1 MPCFRMTAGM
11 GDMGQC
17 FDEWSNGEHG
27 GTWLKAGL
35 RLIGI
40 GPGDL
45 GLMTIDA
52 IDAARDSD
60 HRFLEGYTATLPPE
74 QEDLLESRIGPWTR
88 LMRPDIET
96 PDEILRLA
104 RTTVVA
110 LLVVGDPMQATTHI
124 DLLLRAKDAG
134 LETETIPGIS
144 ATTLAI
150 TLSGLQSYRFG
161 RQVTLPFPYGDY
173 LPISPLTYILENK
186 SRNLHTLVLL
196 DLDPTGLGV
205 ESPVHMSP
213 VDAGEI
219 FLKMFNKLSLEDD
232 SKVEALGGM
241 SEWPVIILSDL
252 GTSET
257 RVCSTNLR
265 GVSDVEGGRVH
276 CLVLPSSMDE
286 LEQSSF
292 DRMYIGD

>member
-1 MPCFRMTAGM
+1 
-11 GDMGQC
+11 
-17 FDEWSNGEHG
+17 
-27 GTWLKAGL
+27 LKAGL

-45 GLMTIDA
+45 GLMTVNA
-52 IDAARDSD
+52 IEAAKESD

-74 QEDLLESRIGPWTR
+74 QEGVLEDLIGSWTR
-88 LMRPDIET
+88 LMRPDVEK
-96 PDEILRLA
+96 PDELLRLA
-104 RTTVVA
+104 RSSTVA
-110 LLVVGDPMQATTHI
+110 LLVVGDPMQATTHV

-134 LETETIPGIS
+134 LDTEMIPGIS
-144 ATTLAI
+144 ATTMAI
-150 TLSGLQSYRFG
+150 TMSGLQSYRFG

-173 LPISPLTYILENK
+173 LPVSPLRYILDNR

-213 VDAGEI
+213 AEAGGI
-219 FLKMFNKLSLEDD
+219 LLKMVEKYEIEGGSKEDL
-232 SKVEALGGM
+232 VEGILD
-241 SEWPVIILSDL
+241 WPVIVLSDL
-252 GTSET
+252 GMVDC

-265 GVSDVEGGRVH
+265 NVSDVKGGRIH
-276 CLVLPSSMDE
+276 CLILPSSMDD

-292 DRMYIGD
+292 DGMYIGD

>member
-1 MPCFRMTAGM
+1 
-11 GDMGQC
+11 
-17 FDEWSNGEHG
+17 
-27 GTWLKAGL
+27 LKAGL

-45 GLMTIDA
+45 GLMTVDA
-52 IDAARDSD
+52 IAAAKESD

-74 QEDLLESRIGPWTR
+74 QEGLLESRIGPWTR
-88 LMRPDIET
+88 LMRPDIEM
-96 PDEILRLA
+96 PDELLQLA
-104 RTTVVA
+104 RSSVVA
-110 LLVVGDPMQATTHI
+110 LLVVGDPMQATTHV

-134 LETETIPGIS
+134 LETEMVPGIS

-173 LPISPLTYILENK
+173 LPVSPLKYVLDNK

-213 VDAGEI
+213 AEAGGV
-219 FLKMFNKLSLEDD
+219 FLKMAKKYGMEDD
-232 SKVEALGGM
+232 SKIGTFEDM
-241 SEWPVIILSDL
+241 PDWPVIVLSDL
-252 GTSET
+252 GTKES
-257 RVCSTNLR
+257 RVCSINLR
-265 GVSDVEGGRVH
+265 DISNVKGGRIH
-276 CLVLPSSMDE
+276 CLILPSSMDD

-292 DRMYIGD
+292 DGMYVGD

>member
-1 MPCFRMTAGM
+1 M
-11 GDMGQC
+11 
-17 FDEWSNGEHG
+17 
-27 GTWLKAGL
+27 KAGL

-45 GLMTIDA
+45 GLMTVDA
-52 IDAARDSD
+52 IAAAKESD

-74 QEDLLESRIGPWTR
+74 QEGLLESRIGPWTR
-88 LMRPDIET
+88 LMRPDIEM
-96 PDEILRLA
+96 PDELLRLA
-104 RTTVVA
+104 RSSVVA
-110 LLVVGDPMQATTHI
+110 LLVVGDPMQATTHV

-134 LETETIPGIS
+134 LDTEMIPGVS

-173 LPISPLTYILENK
+173 LPVSPLKYVLDNK

-205 ESPVHMSP
+205 EAPVHMSP
-213 VDAGEI
+213 AEAGGV
-219 FLKMFNKLSLEDD
+219 FLKMAKKYGVEDD
-232 SKVEALGGM
+232 SKIKTIEDM
-241 SEWPVIILSDL
+241 PDWPVIVLSDL
-252 GTSET
+252 GTKES
-257 RVCSTNLR
+257 RVCSINLR
-265 GVSDVEGGRVH
+265 GISNVKGGRIH
-276 CLVLPSSMDE
+276 CLILPSSMDD

-292 DRMYIGD
+292 DGMYVGD

>member
-1 MPCFRMTAGM
+1 M
-11 GDMGQC
+11 
-17 FDEWSNGEHG
+17 
-27 GTWLKAGL
+27 KAGL
-35 RLIGI
+35 KLIGI

-45 GLMTIDA
+45 GLMTVDA
-52 IDAARDSD
+52 IEAAAGSD

-88 LMRPDIET
+88 LMRPDIEM
-96 PDEILRLA
+96 PDELLRLA
-104 RTTVVA
+104 RSSVVA
-110 LLVVGDPMQATTHI
+110 LLVVGDPMQATTHV

-134 LETETIPGIS
+134 LDTEMVPGIS

-150 TLSGLQSYRFG
+150 TLSGLQSHRFG

-173 LPISPLTYILENK
+173 LPVSPLKYILDNK

-205 ESPVHMSP
+205 ASPVHMSP
-213 VDAGEI
+213 AEAGEI
-219 FLKMFNKLSLEDD
+219 LLKM
-232 SKVEALGGM
+232 VEKYV
-241 SEWPVIILSDL
+241 SDWPMIVLSDL
-252 GTSET
+252 GTRGS

-265 GVSDVEGGRVH
+265 GISNVKGGRIH
-276 CLVLPSSMDE
+276 CLILPSSMDD

-292 DRMYIGD
+292 DEMYVDD